1 MITYYR
7 IRRYLLTLF
16 STLINKVIMI
26 LSGVCFGKG
35 FKSCGKIFIRNY
47 AGKNGIIIRN
57 NVNFNSGI
65 IANPIGGVEQ
75 LVLMTSST
83 GHIEIGNK
91 VGMSNCVLFSSSEI
105 LIDNEV
111 CIGAGTKIYDTD
123 FHSVNP
129 DFRLNGNINIPTKP
143 VRIGKRAFIGSNV
156 TILKGV
162 TIGEE
167 AVVGAGSVVTKDIP
181 AHEIWA
187 GNPAKFIKKIPDA

>member
-35 FKSCGKIFIRNY
+35 FKSCGRIFIRNY
-47 AGKNGIIIRN
+47 AGKRGITIGN
-57 NVNFNSGI
+57 DVNFNSGI
-65 IANPIGGVEQ
+65 IANPIVGIERV
-75 LVLMTSST
+75 VIMANST
-83 GHIEIGNK
+83 GHIKIGNK

-105 LIDNEV
+105 LIDDEV
-111 CIGAGTKIYDTD
+111 CIGAGTRIYDTD
-123 FHSVNP
+123 FHSVNFF
-129 DFRLNGNINIPTKP
+129 FRENGNINIPTKP
-143 VRIGKRAFIGSNV
+143 VHICKRAFIGSSV
-156 TILKGV
+156 IILKGV

-167 AVVGAGSVVTKDIP
+167 SVIGAGSVVTKDIP